1 MRIKFSISFS
11 IERDN
16 DDDDNDKEPPMLYD
30 LQTSRVESVPQN
42 YYETEPIKLGFQSN
56 MS

>member
-16 DDDDNDKEPPMLYD
+16 DDNDKEPPMLYD
-30 LQTSRVESVPQN
+30 LQTSRVESVPQY